1 MGAINRGIHE
11 FTVQEATNYEAFK
24 DWNYEELDLNDSS
37 PDSETSTYIT
47 SANPAKKAVLYDA
60 TGADGS
66 TFDAT
71 DVLTITLNGE
81 SGTGKPILIDRDN
94 LPFTISG
101 LTLTSLAVSNSA
113 GDNNNALV
121 VLSFH

>member
-1 MGAINRGIHE
+1 MARKAGLQA
-11 FTVQEATNYEAFK
+11 FTVQEATNYEAFTS
-24 DWNYEELDLNDSS
+24 WNYEELDLNDSS

-47 SANPAKKAVLYDA
+47 STNPAKKVVLYDNP
-60 TGADGS
+60 GADGS
-66 TFDAT
+66 LMDAT

-81 SGTGKPILIDRDN
+81 SGTAKPIEIDRDN
-94 LPFTISG
+94 LPFTLSG
-101 LTLTSLAVSNSA
+101 LTITSLAVSNSA